1 MLIQIHLLIVR
12 RYFNYVDSQMENSYL
27 LSDAVEVLI
36 DLIIP
41 KILSKWQN
49 ATGGKREGDD
59 SPISELKNTYNI

>member
-1 MLIQIHLLIVR
+1 
-12 RYFNYVDSQMENSYL
+12 MENSYL

-49 ATGGKREGDD
+49 ATGGKRKGDD
-59 SPISELKNTYNI
+59 SPISEFKNTYDI

>member
-49 ATGGKREGDD
+49 ATGGKRKGDD
-59 SPISELKNTYNI
+59 LPISEFKNTYDI